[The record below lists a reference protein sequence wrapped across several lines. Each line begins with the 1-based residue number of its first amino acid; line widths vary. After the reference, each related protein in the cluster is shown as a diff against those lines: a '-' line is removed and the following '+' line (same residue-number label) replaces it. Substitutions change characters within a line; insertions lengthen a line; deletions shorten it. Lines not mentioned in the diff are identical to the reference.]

1 MANVALLPAISVPH
15 DCIHATLPARLRLG
29 LLPGQATKREV
40 YKSFVRA
47 QRTAHNNT
55 IPIHRFLPPEILME
69 VFAHIV
75 PTSCRAITLLQV
87 CRKWRYVAIK
97 TPEFWS
103 DLLRIPAVTR
113 AAVRGDPN
121 GIDRFRT
128 FLQRSAPIRIAFNA
142 SCLPPHVSQVIGA
155 HLNQIGGLKVRVSGD
170 EAAALCDWLR
180 EGLPVLQEL
189 EIFHKATCPLEPADR
204 NVFRSLTCSDAA
216 LPRLRT
222 LRVSPAFF
230 VPGLAVQSLHTLHIG
245 GCSCDDCRGD
255 AKAYTLED
263 LFSFLKRSPSLSSI
277 KFSLGSEP
285 LSWPAGSSPGGP
297 ITLSAL
303 KNLTFEHYQVDSLR
317 DMLSNLI
324 IPSTAIVRVTSE
336 NFTQEGGPYFPS
348 SLRKLPLPW
357 ELRSLRVVVSSC
369 SCDLLGAN
377 LRTEAGRIKIGWK
390 TLGVLNRRTDLFRDF
405 AHLFASPAVSR
416 LHISVASNLYP
427 TCLDSAR
434 MAALLA
440 AFPQL
445 AFLRVGRKCHDLF
458 RYLAQTDKRS
468 ESGGPPCP
476 HLDHLIALWSVS
488 WEEEFRTS
496 CDLVEKTLAQRAAL
510 GLRLSILDLRFRRL
524 YGLKQGQGE
533 VDLEEIRSGL
543 VRRLRPLA
551 GMVVVNIET

>member
-1 MANVALLPAISVPH
+1 MATTTFLDHQRPATPP
-15 DCIHATLPARLRLG
+15 TLTPLH

-40 YKSFVRA
+40 YKCYVRA
-47 QRTAHNNT
+47 QRTAHNNST
-55 IPIHRFLPPEILME
+55 TIHRFLPPEILME

-75 PTSCRAITLLQV
+75 PTSCRAINLLHV
-87 CRKWRYVAIK
+87 CRKWRYVVIK

-113 AAVRGDPN
+113 AAVRGDAS

-170 EAAALCDWLR
+170 EAVALCSWLR
-180 EGLPVLQEL
+180 AGMPLLQEL

-204 NVFRSLTCSDAA
+204 NAFRSLQCSDAA
-216 LPRLRT
+216 LSRLRT

-245 GCSCDDCRGD
+245 GCCCDDCRGGG
-255 AKAYTLED
+255 KAYTLED
-263 LFSFLKRSPSLSSI
+263 LSSFLRRSPSLSSI

-285 LSWPAGSSPGGP
+285 LHWPTGVSLGDP
-297 ITLSAL
+297 ISLSAL
-303 KNLTFEHYQVDSLR
+303 KTLTFEHYDVDSLR
-317 DMLSNLI
+317 DVLSNII
-324 IPSTAIVRVTSE
+324 IPPTAIVRVTSE
-336 NFTQEGGPYFPS
+336 NFAQEGGPYFPS

-357 ELRSLRVVVSSC
+357 ELRSLRVVVSTC

-377 LRTEAGRIKIGWK
+377 LRTESGRVKIGWK
-390 TLGVLNRRTDLFRDF
+390 TLGVLGRRTDIFREF

-427 TCLDSAR
+427 TCLDSGR
-434 MAALLA
+434 MAGLLA

-445 AFLRVGRKCHDLF
+445 TFLRVGRKCHDVF
-458 RYLAQTDKRS
+458 RYLAQTD
-468 ESGGPPCP
+468 SGPLPCR
-476 HLDHLIALWSVS
+476 HLDHLVALWSVS
-488 WEEEFRTS
+488 WEEEFWTS
-496 CDLVEKTLAQRAAL
+496 CDLVEKTLAHRAAL
-510 GLRLSILDLRFRRL
+510 GSRLAILDLRFRRL
-524 YGLKQGQGE
+524 YGLKQGQGD
-533 VDLEEIRSGL
+533 VNLEEIRSGL

-551 GMVVVNIET
+551 GMVVVTIDM

>member
-1 MANVALLPAISVPH
+1 
-15 DCIHATLPARLRLG
+15 
-29 LLPGQATKREV
+29 
-40 YKSFVRA
+40 
-47 QRTAHNNT
+47 
-55 IPIHRFLPPEILME
+55 ME
-69 VFAHIV
+69 VFAYIV
-75 PTSCRAITLLQV
+75 PTSCRALNLLHV

-128 FLQRSAPIRIAFNA
+128 FLRRSAPIRIAFNA
-142 SCLPPHVSQVIGA
+142 SCLPLHVSEVIGA
-155 HLNQIGGLKVRVSGD
+155 HLNQIGGLKVRVGGD
-170 EAAALCDWLR
+170 EAVALCSWLR
-180 EGLPVLQEL
+180 EGMPVLQEL

-204 NVFRSLTCSDAA
+204 NVFHSLTCSDAA

-230 VPGLAVQSLHTLHIG
+230 GPGLAVQSLHTLHIG

-285 LSWPAGSSPGGP
+285 LHWPAGSSPVQP
-297 ITLSAL
+297 IALSAL

-324 IPSTAIVRVTSE
+324 IPPTAIVRVTSE

-357 ELRSLRVVVSSC
+357 DLRSLRVVVSSC

-390 TLGVLNRRTDLFRDF
+390 TLGVLGRRTELFREF
-405 AHLFASPAVSR
+405 AQLFASPAVSR

-427 TCLDSAR
+427 TCLDRAR
-434 MAALLA
+434 MAALLG

-445 AFLRVGRKCHDLF
+445 TFLRVGRKCHDLF
-458 RYLAQTDKRS
+458 RYLAQAEEGAKSSAGGDKAG
-468 ESGGPPCP
+468 SGSGEARGVPCR

-510 GLRLSILDLRFRRL
+510 GSRLSILDLRFRRL
-524 YGLKQGQGE
+524 YGLKPGQGE

-551 GMVVVNIET
+551 GMVVVTIEM